1 MKMHYFFKNVL
12 LYFQAYIRQTK
23 YNSNDNQLKMQHFF
37 PSSSLLWGMEQ
48 TNYYKYIVM
57 MAKEGSTKIVIFTMI
72 LTGIL
77 VLEWKGGGRVED
89 G

>member
-1 MKMHYFFKNVL
+1 
-12 LYFQAYIRQTK
+12 
-23 YNSNDNQLKMQHFF
+23 MQHFF

-77 VLEWKGGGRVED
+77 MLEWKGGGCGGWLKLCIIVLLMD
-89 G
+89 TLIAIVLKGC